1 MAKLRSLLWFAMLS
15 SSIGITVLSSCTI
28 NESSDGDDG
37 VGGEGGDDSGAGRGG
52 KPSGGTTGDAGEG
65 GASGDGGTAAPG
77 GAGGVGGAA
86 DAGAAGNAGAGGAPT
101 DNACDLGVGG
111 QGPYSEADGETCTDY
126 CVSLFTACD
135 AYTDDAAYATE
146 EECMRFCQN
155 FSNEQLCCR
164 AFHVM
169 QADGATNPTAD
180 CLEAAGAGDEC
191 G

>member
-15 SSIGITVLSSCTI
+15 SSIGVTVLSSCTI
-28 NESSDGDDG
+28 SESTDDDDDG
-37 VGGEGGDDSGAGRGG
+37 GQGGEQPGAGRGG
-52 KPSGGTTGDAGEG
+52 NTNGGTSGDAGEG
-65 GASGDGGTAAPG
+65 GASGDGGSGAPG
-77 GAGGVGGAA
+77 GAGGAGGAG
-86 DAGAAGNAGAGGAPT
+86 DAGAAGNAGAGGAPS
-101 DNACDLGVGG
+101 DNACDLGLGG
-111 QGPYSEADGETCTDY
+111 QGAYGDADGETCTDY
-126 CVSLFTACD
+126 CVSLFAGCS

-169 QADGATNPTAD
+169 RVGDTENSTTD